1 MQLANVELDPLLLT
15 AVCEYAHEHGL
26 SATDCINEAL
36 ADWVLAVA
44 RGVSAPKTPRLERK
58 PNGRE
63 VAQSNKAKIVTIS
76 G

>member
-1 MQLANVELDPLLLT
+1 MQLPNIELDPLLLT

-26 SATDCINEAL
+26 SATDCIDEAI

-44 RGVSAPKTPRLERK
+44 RGASIPKSAGLERK
-58 PNGRE
+58 SGPRDI
-63 VAQSNKAKIVTIS
+63 AQVTSAGTMSIS